1 MMEKPKMSEDLQDP
15 LEDNAVVSATDRT
28 GLQQTPPLDDT
39 EEEGFCELYDLPPI
53 PLIPPD

>member
-1 MMEKPKMSEDLQDP
+1 MAEKPKMSQNPQDP
-15 LEDNAVVSATDRT
+15 WEDNAVVSATDCT